1 MSRLRGEE
9 LQEKAFRQIE
19 AEAAPAMA
27 ELRAALAQVADPQQR
42 DAIAAAAL
50 GLAGAWADAALLVGF
65 QMARNPGAWLFV
77 ADDSSG

>member
-27 ELRAALAQVADPQQR
+27 ELR

-65 QMARNPGAWLFV
+65 QMARNPGAWLFQS
-77 ADDSSG
+77 AGTEE

>member
-65 QMARNPGAWLFV
+65 QMARNPGAWLFQS
-77 ADDSSG
+77 AGTEE

>member
-1 MSRLRGEE
+1 MMKLNGEA
-9 LQEKAFRQIE
+9 LQEKAFHQIE

-65 QMARNPGAWLFV
+65 EMARNPGAWLFQPG
-77 ADDSSG
+77 D

>member
-1 MSRLRGEE
+1 MMKLNGEA

-65 QMARNPGAWLFV
+65 QMARDPGAWLFQPG
-77 ADDSSG
+77 D

>member
-9 LQEKAFRQIE
+9 LLEKAFRQIE

-27 ELRAALAQVADPQQR
+27 ELRAALAQVADPCQR

-65 QMARNPGAWLFV
+65 QMARNPGAWLFQPG
-77 ADDSSG
+77 D

>member
-19 AEAAPAMA
+19 TEAAPAMA
-27 ELRAALAQVADPQQR
+27 ELRAALAQVADPCQR

-65 QMARNPGAWLFV
+65 QMARNPGAWLFQP
-77 ADDSSG
+77 AGTEE